1 MNMTV
6 CMEASKE
13 YFINYITTMDFDM
26 GKLCL
31 PFVQTYGFIETSGPS
46 KESINTVC
54 MGRILSP
61 KIGQFVLC
69 IIN

>member
-31 PFVQTYGFIETSGPS
+31 PFVQTYGFIETSKISNRSRLPTS
-46 KESINTVC
+46 RFNTLISVKNLAS
-54 MGRILSP
+54 GA
-61 KIGQFVLC
+61 K
-69 IIN
+69 